1 MTVSYK
7 LAEHIINY
15 YKYLIGKPFNTSVAE
30 IEIINLVVA
39 PSDEMQLEV
48 FVKEMQTTM
57 SYHKALSVSGYD
69 PEQVVVLVMGS
80 HINYPDIRVNQDIDL
95 YLRKNFIERV
105 YLNPYYF
112 VD

>member
-7 LAEHIINY
+7 LAENIINY

-39 PSDEMQLEV
+39 PSDHVQ
-48 FVKEMQTTM
+48 FDQFIKEMQTTM
-57 SYHKALSVSGYD
+57 SYHKALAVSGYD
-69 PEQVVVLVMGS
+69 PENVMVLVMGG
-80 HINYPDIRVNQDIDL
+80 HINYPDIRVSQDIDL

-112 VD
+112 VS